1 MPDLTRGL
9 TRRRAL
15 TGASLLALP
24 SIAKADVTHL
34 RMSHGYSTGYLP
46 MMVMRDQH
54 LLEKHAAKAGLG
66 TITIDWRI
74 EDGGNIINDAMLA
87 GVLDIAG
94 IGVPG
99 YLILHD
105 RTAGKR
111 SEIIGIS
118 ALNTGSLWLNS
129 IDPKL
134 KTLADY
140 GPGDR
145 IALPGIKTSYAA
157 VVLEMAAAKEFGAE
171 NYAKL
176 DPLTVGL
183 PHPESMAALLSGKTE
198 ITSHLASSPFSYKE
212 LKDPKV
218 HRVMSTRDVVGPMS
232 ILMAMTPR
240 AFADANPGII
250 KAYLAAQE
258 EANGFINHDH
268 KAASALYIR
277 VTNLHVS
284 EDDLMDTL
292 NDPENTYDSAPH
304 GSMAYASFLSR
315 IGTLKNT
322 PASWQDLF
330 LPYIKDLPG
339 S

>member
-1 MPDLTRGL
+1 MPTL
-9 TRRRAL
+9 TRRRTLAA
-15 TGASLLALP
+15 ASLLAMP
-24 SIAKADVTHL
+24 SLARADVTHL

-99 YLILHD
+99 YLLLHD
-105 RTAGKR
+105 RTVGKR
-111 SEIIGIS
+111 SEVIGIS

-134 KTLADY
+134 KSLADY

-157 VVLEMAAAKEFGAE
+157 VVLEMAVAKQFGMD

-176 DPLTVGL
+176 DALTVGM

-218 HRVMSTRDVVGPMS
+218 HRVISTRDIVGPMT
-232 ILMAMTPR
+232 ILMAMTPK

-258 EANGFINHDH
+258 EANAFINHDR

-277 VTNLHVS
+277 VTDLHVS
-284 EDDLMDTL
+284 MDDLMDTL
-292 NDPENTYDSAPH
+292 NDPENTYDPAPH
-304 GSMAYASFLSR
+304 GAVAYANFLAK
-315 IGTLKNT
+315 IGTLKNA
-322 PASWQDLF
+322 PASWQDFF
-330 LPYIKDLPG
+330 LPYIKDEAG

>member
-1 MPDLTRGL
+1 MPSF

-15 TGASLLALP
+15 AAASLLAMP
-24 SIAKADVTHL
+24 SIARADVTHL

-54 LLEKHAAKAGLG
+54 LLEKHAARAGLG
-66 TITIDWRI
+66 TITIDWRV

-99 YLILHD
+99 YLVLHD
-105 RTAGKR
+105 RTVGKKQ
-111 SEIIGIS
+111 EVIGIS

-129 IDPKL
+129 VNPRL
-134 KTLADY
+134 KSLADY

-157 VVLEMAAAKEFGAE
+157 VVLEMAVAKQFGMD

-176 DPLTVGL
+176 DPLTVGM

-218 HRVMSTRDVVGPMS
+218 HRVISTRDAVGPMT
-232 ILMAMTPR
+232 ILMAMTPK

-258 EANGFINHDH
+258 EANAFLNHDH

-284 EDDLMDTL
+284 EEDMMDTL
-292 NDPENTYDSAPH
+292 NDPENTYDAAPH
-304 GSMAYASFLSR
+304 GAVAYASFLSK
-315 IGTLKNT
+315 IGTLKNA
-322 PASWQDLF
+322 PGSWQDLF
-330 LPYIKDLPG
+330 LPNIKDLAG